1 MQAVDFI
8 TDSDGFSRGR
18 ERPRYYP
25 PLMKLK
31 TAFLT
36 LSTAAVLLATAT
48 FAGEL
53 KKDIVG
59 KWADA
64 DGVENIE
71 YKADGTFVETMA
83 GGDVIKGKY
92 SFPDD
97 KSIKVEFEGPMA
109 AAGAVVSPITI
120 KGDEMSV
127 TGIDG
132 TSVMTYQR
140 QK

>member
-1 MQAVDFI
+1 
-8 TDSDGFSRGR
+8 
-18 ERPRYYP
+18 
-25 PLMKLK
+25 MKIQLLLK
-31 TAFLT
+31 I
-36 LSTAAVLLATAT
+36 AAVSLACAT
-48 FAGEL
+48 VAFAGDL

-71 YKADGTFVETMA
+71 YRADGTFTETLA
-83 GGDVIKGKY
+83 GGDVMKGKY
-92 SFPDD
+92 SFPDE

-109 AAGAVVSPITI
+109 AMGAVTSPLTI

-127 TGIDG
+127 TGVDG
-132 TSVMTYQR
+132 KSVEQYKR

>member
-1 MQAVDFI
+1 
-8 TDSDGFSRGR
+8 
-18 ERPRYYP
+18 
-25 PLMKLK
+25 MKIK
-31 TAFLT
+31 TAFLA
-36 LSTAAVLLATAT
+36 LSAAALLLATTA
-48 FAGEL
+48 FAGDL

-64 DGVENIE
+64 DGVANIE

-97 KSIKVEFEGPMA
+97 KNIKVEFEGPMA
-109 AAGAVVSPITI
+109 AAGAVVSPIAI
-120 KGDEMSV
+120 EGDQMTV

-132 TSVMTYQR
+132 SSKMVYAR

>member
-1 MQAVDFI
+1 MQI
-8 TDSDGFSRGR
+8 KRIIQT
-18 ERPRYYP
+18 
-25 PLMKLK
+25 
-31 TAFLT
+31 
-36 LSTAAVLLATAT
+36 TAASLILATAV
-48 FAGEL
+48 FAGDL

-64 DGVENIE
+64 DGIENIE
-71 YKADGTFVETMA
+71 YKADGTFTETLA
-83 GGDVIKGKY
+83 GGDVVKGKY

-97 KSIKVEFEGPMA
+97 KNIKVEFEGPMS
-109 AAGAVVSPITI
+109 AAGPVVSPVTI

-132 TSVMTYQR
+132 KSVMQYKR

>member
-1 MQAVDFI
+1 
-8 TDSDGFSRGR
+8 
-18 ERPRYYP
+18 
-25 PLMKLK
+25 MKIK
-31 TAFLT
+31 NAFLA
-36 LSTAAVLLATAT
+36 LAATTFLLATAA
-48 FAGEL
+48 FAGDL

-71 YKADGTFVETMA
+71 YKADGTFVETLA
-83 GGDVIKGKY
+83 GGDVVKGKY
-92 SFPDD
+92 SFPDA

-120 KGDEMSV
+120 TGDEMSV
-127 TGIDG
+127 TGVDG
-132 TSVMTYQR
+132 AATMTYKR

>member
-1 MQAVDFI
+1 
-8 TDSDGFSRGR
+8 
-18 ERPRYYP
+18 
-25 PLMKLK
+25 MKIK
-31 TAFLT
+31 AIIRT
-36 LSTAAVLLATAT
+36 TAASFI
-48 FAGEL
+48 FAAAAVASDL
-53 KKDIVG
+53 KKEIVG

-71 YKADGTFVETMA
+71 YKADGTFTETMA

-109 AAGAVVSPITI
+109 AMGAVVSPLTI

-127 TGIDG
+127 TGVDG
-132 TSVMTYQR
+132 KSVSQYKR

>member
-1 MQAVDFI
+1 
-8 TDSDGFSRGR
+8 
-18 ERPRYYP
+18 
-25 PLMKLK
+25 MKIKLIIQT
-31 TAFLT
+31 TA
-36 LSTAAVLLATAT
+36 LSLAFAAAA
-48 FAGEL
+48 FAGDL
-53 KKDIVG
+53 KKEIVG

-83 GGDVIKGKY
+83 GGDVVKGKY

-97 KSIKVEFEGPMA
+97 KTIKVEFEGPMA
-109 AAGAVVSPITI
+109 AAGAVASPITI

-127 TGIDG
+127 TGVDG
-132 TSVMTYQR
+132 TSVMTYAR

>member
-1 MQAVDFI
+1 
-8 TDSDGFSRGR
+8 
-18 ERPRYYP
+18 
-25 PLMKLK
+25 MKIKNVLFTLSAAALVLVS
-31 TAFLT
+31 TAF
-36 LSTAAVLLATAT
+36 
-48 FAGEL
+48 AGDM
-53 KKDIVG
+53 KKEIVG

-97 KSIKVEFEGPMA
+97 KSIKVEFEGPMS
-109 AAGAVVSPITI
+109 AAGAVVSPIAI

-127 TGIDG
+127 TGVDG
-132 TSVMTYQR
+132 SSVMTYKR

>member
-1 MQAVDFI
+1 MKI
-8 TDSDGFSRGR
+8 KNT
-18 ERPRYYP
+18 
-25 PLMKLK
+25 LM
-31 TAFLT
+31 T
-36 LSTAAVLLATAT
+36 LSAAVILIATSA
-48 FAGEL
+48 FAGDL

-71 YKADGTFVETMA
+71 YKADGTFEETMA
-83 GGDVIKGKY
+83 GGEVMKGKY

-109 AAGAVVSPITI
+109 AMGAVVSALTI
-120 KGDEMSV
+120 KGDEMDV
-127 TGIDG
+127 TGVDG
-132 TSVMTYQR
+132 TSVMHYKR